1 MDTHIKKAH
10 NFAKAAHLGQE
21 RKFTKVPYLTHLEET
36 AQLLWEV
43 TEGQAD
49 QDDYIVA
56 ILHDVVEDTDIEL
69 IEIGRNFG
77 KIIMDLVGELT
88 NDPVEKGKKG
98 KKSYL
103 LEKMST
109 MSSRAL
115 TIKLCDRLS
124 NVSGLEHDAVTTSFA
139 KWYIKETFYILDN
152 LSRELNE
159 DQEYLIDRIRKMLL
173 YLKISRKL

>member
-1 MDTHIKKAH
+1 MDSHIKKAH
-10 NFAKAAHLGQE
+10 KFAAEAHYGQE
-21 RKFTKVPYLTHLEET
+21 RKFTGVPYLTHLEET

-49 QDDYIVA
+49 HDDYIVA
-56 ILHDVVEDTDIEL
+56 ILHDVVEDTDVEP
-69 IEIGRNFG
+69 IEIGREFG
-77 KIIMDLVGELT
+77 GAIMDLVVELT

-103 LEKMST
+103 VEKMNN

-124 NVSGLEHDAVTTSFA
+124 NVSGLENDLVKTDFV

-152 LSRELNE
+152 LDRELNE
-159 DQEYLIDRIRKMLL
+159 DQEYLIDRIKKMLL
-173 YLKISRKL
+173 YIRISRKL